1 MRHKEV
7 ETAFARIQG
16 LLAKAA
22 QAQEDEEDDLARDLD
37 EDLEA
42 YARLKKAKQQAK
54 QQAGE
59 EGDED
64 LDLEMDFEDEEG
76 GRPTAKADYEDEEEV
91 EEEPTVGAVLSLIV
105 RALDGIH
112 QNLEALRAATLE
124 LAKQN
129 VAVAKGVA
137 ELEEAVYGVLDTPR
151 LPKSGRRVA
160 KAPAGEARLNPGEL
174 VAKAVAAK
182 DVFSAYDV
190 AVLESML
197 NRGDLEGIQKRFAP
211 HQLKVLGLI

>member
-1 MRHKEV
+1 MRQKDV

-16 LLAKAA
+16 LLAKAV
-22 QAQEDEEDDLARDLD
+22 QEEEDDELARDLD

-42 YARLKKAKQQAK
+42 YARLKAKKAQEAQED
-54 QQAGE
+54 E
-59 EGDED
+59 EDQ
-64 LDLEMDFEDEEG
+64 DLEMDFEDEEDK
-76 GRPTAKADYEDEEEV
+76 PTAKARYEDDEEDEDD
-91 EEEPTVGAVLSLIV
+91 EAEPTLGAVLSLIV

-124 LAKQN
+124 LGRQN

-137 ELEEAVYGVLDTPR
+137 ELEEAVYGVLDAPR

-160 KAPAGEARLNPGEL
+160 KAAEEPRLNPGEL

-182 DVFSAYDV
+182 DAFSAYDV

-197 NRGDLEGIQKRFAP
+197 NRGDLEGVRKRFAP

>member
-1 MRHKEV
+1 M
-7 ETAFARIQG
+7 
-16 LLAKAA
+16 
-22 QAQEDEEDDLARDLD
+22 
-37 EDLEA
+37 
-42 YARLKKAKQQAK
+42 
-54 QQAGE
+54 
-59 EGDED
+59 
-64 LDLEMDFEDEEG
+64 
-76 GRPTAKADYEDEEEV
+76 
-91 EEEPTVGAVLSLIV
+91 LSLIV

-124 LAKQN
+124 LGKQN

-137 ELEEAVYGVLDTPR
+137 ELEEAVYGVLDAPR

-160 KAPAGEARLNPGEL
+160 KAAEEPRLNPGEL

-182 DVFSAYDV
+182 DAFSAYDV

-197 NRGDLEGIQKRFAP
+197 NRGDLEGVRKRFAP

>member
-1 MRHKEV
+1 MRQKDV

-16 LLAKAA
+16 LLAKAV
-22 QAQEDEEDDLARDLD
+22 QEEEDDELARDLD

-42 YARLKKAKQQAK
+42 YARLKAKKAKKAQEAQED
-54 QQAGE
+54 E
-59 EGDED
+59 EDQ
-64 LDLEMDFEDEEG
+64 DLEMDFEDEEDK
-76 GRPTAKADYEDEEEV
+76 PTAKARHEDDEEDEDDEA
-91 EEEPTVGAVLSLIV
+91 EPTLGAVLSLIV

-124 LAKQN
+124 LGRQN

-137 ELEEAVYGVLDTPR
+137 ELEEAVYGVLDAPR

-160 KAPAGEARLNPGEL
+160 KAAEEPRLNPGEL

-182 DVFSAYDV
+182 DAFSAYDV

-197 NRGDLEGIQKRFAP
+197 NRGDLEGVRKRFAP

>member
-1 MRHKEV
+1 MRQKDV

-16 LLAKAA
+16 LLAKAV
-22 QAQEDEEDDLARDLD
+22 QEEEDDELARDLD

-42 YARLKKAKQQAK
+42 YARLKAKKAQED
-54 QQAGE
+54 E
-59 EGDED
+59 EDQ
-64 LDLEMDFEDEEG
+64 DLEMDFEDEEDK
-76 GRPTAKADYEDEEEV
+76 PTAKARHEDDEEDEDDEA
-91 EEEPTVGAVLSLIV
+91 EPTLGAVLSLIV

-124 LAKQN
+124 LGRQN
-129 VAVAKGVA
+129 VAVAKGLA
-137 ELEEAVYGVLDTPR
+137 ELEEAVYGVLDAPR

-160 KAPAGEARLNPGEL
+160 KAAEEPRLNPGEL

-182 DVFSAYDV
+182 DAFSAYDV

-197 NRGDLEGIQKRFAP
+197 NRGDLEGVRKRFAP

>member
-1 MRHKEV
+1 MRQKDV

-16 LLAKAA
+16 LLAKAV
-22 QAQEDEEDDLARDLD
+22 QEEEDDELARDLD

-42 YARLKKAKQQAK
+42 YARLKAKKAKKAQEAQED
-54 QQAGE
+54 E
-59 EGDED
+59 EDQ
-64 LDLEMDFEDEEG
+64 DLEMDFEDEEDK
-76 GRPTAKADYEDEEEV
+76 PTAKARHEDDEEDEDDEA
-91 EEEPTVGAVLSLIV
+91 EPTLGAVLSLIV

-124 LAKQN
+124 LGKQN

-137 ELEEAVYGVLDTPR
+137 ELEEAVYGVLDAPR

-160 KAPAGEARLNPGEL
+160 KAAEEPRLNPGEL

-182 DVFSAYDV
+182 DAFSAYDV

-197 NRGDLEGIQKRFAP
+197 NRGDLEGVRKRFAP

>member
-1 MRHKEV
+1 MRQKDV

-16 LLAKAA
+16 LLAKAV
-22 QAQEDEEDDLARDLD
+22 QEEEDDELARDLD

-42 YARLKKAKQQAK
+42 YARLKAKKAQE
-54 QQAGE
+54 GE
-59 EGDED
+59 EDQ
-64 LDLEMDFEDEEG
+64 DLEMDFEDEEDK
-76 GRPTAKADYEDEEEV
+76 PTAKARYEDDEEDD
-91 EEEPTVGAVLSLIV
+91 EEDEDDEAEPTLGAVLSLIV

-124 LAKQN
+124 LGRQN

-137 ELEEAVYGVLDTPR
+137 ELEEAVYGVLDAPR

-160 KAPAGEARLNPGEL
+160 KAAEEPRLNPGEL

-182 DVFSAYDV
+182 DAFSAYDV

-197 NRGDLEGIQKRFAP
+197 NRGDLEGVRKRFAP

>member
-1 MRHKEV
+1 MRQKDV

-16 LLAKAA
+16 LLAKAV
-22 QAQEDEEDDLARDLD
+22 QEEENDELARDLD

-42 YARLKKAKQQAK
+42 YARLKAKKAKKAQEAQED
-54 QQAGE
+54 E
-59 EGDED
+59 EDQ
-64 LDLEMDFEDEEG
+64 DLEMDFEDEEDK
-76 GRPTAKADYEDEEEV
+76 PTAKARHEDDEEDEDDEA
-91 EEEPTVGAVLSLIV
+91 EPTLGAVLSLIV

-124 LAKQN
+124 LGKQN

-137 ELEEAVYGVLDTPR
+137 ELEEAVYGVLDAPR

-160 KAPAGEARLNPGEL
+160 KAAEEPRLNPGEL

-182 DVFSAYDV
+182 DAFSAYDV

-197 NRGDLEGIQKRFAP
+197 NRGDLEGVRKRFAP